1 MTRAEIREH
10 IFKLIFR
17 VEFNTEE
24 ELKLQLEDYFQ
35 DEEVNIPEKDEAYIK
50 DKYLRI
56 YNMIDVLDSE
66 INSNSKGWG
75 TDRMGKVELAILRLA
90 VYELKYD
97 DTIPIAVAI
106 DQAVELAKKYGKD
119 ESNSF
124 VNGVLSSIAKT
135 CENKGDLTDKD

>member
-24 ELKLQLEDYFQ
+24 EMKLQLEDYFQ

>member
-35 DEEVNIPEKDEAYIK
+35 DEEINIPEKDEAYIK

-56 YNMIDVLDSE
+56 YNLIDVLDSE